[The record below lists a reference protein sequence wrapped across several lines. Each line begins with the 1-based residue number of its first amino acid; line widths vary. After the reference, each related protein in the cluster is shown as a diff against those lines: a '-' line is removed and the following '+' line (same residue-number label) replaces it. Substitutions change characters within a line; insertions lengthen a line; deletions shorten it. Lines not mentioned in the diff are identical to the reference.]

1 MPENVFRYKQ
11 FSICQD
17 HAAMK
22 VGTDSDLLGTLA
34 AGGNRILDIGT
45 GTGVLS
51 LMLAQR
57 CPKAEITAIEM
68 DENAVLDAQYNF
80 KESPFHDRIHLVH
93 TTFQNYILEHKGP
106 LFDSI
111 VCNPP
116 YFDTSLVNPDLSRAR
131 ARHSSSLPF
140 SVLVQGS
147 FALLEDEGVFSTN
160 VPPEVLPILKAEA
173 ELIGFQLQAEFQI
186 KSVPQKGPKRYI
198 LVYKKGHVALPK
210 VETYCMRNTD
220 HSRSE
225 WYIELMKDFHVPGK
239 GYRLEA
245 HEI

>member
-11 FSICQD
+11 FSVCQD

-22 VGTDSDLLGTLA
+22 VGTDSDLLGALS
-34 AGGNRILDIGT
+34 AGGSNILDIGT

-57 CPKAEITAIEM
+57 YPEAKITAIEM

-80 KESPFHDRIHLVH
+80 TESPFSDRIQLVH
-93 TTFQNYILEHKGP
+93 TTFQDYLKEHVVP
-106 LFDSI
+106 MFDCI

-116 YFDTSLVNPDLSRAR
+116 YFDKSLVNPNVGRAR

-140 SVLVQGS
+140 SVLVQGAFS
-147 FALLEDEGVFSTN
+147 LLREDGVFSTN
-160 VPPEVLPILKAEA
+160 VPPEVLPILKTEA
-173 ELIGFQLQAEFQI
+173 ELVGFHLYTEYQI
-186 KSVPQKGPKRYI
+186 KSVPQKEPKRYI
-198 LVYKKGHVALPK
+198 LIYKKGFVASPIVK
-210 VETYCMRNTD
+210 TFCMRNAD

-239 GYRLEA
+239 GYKLEA
-245 HEI
+245 QK